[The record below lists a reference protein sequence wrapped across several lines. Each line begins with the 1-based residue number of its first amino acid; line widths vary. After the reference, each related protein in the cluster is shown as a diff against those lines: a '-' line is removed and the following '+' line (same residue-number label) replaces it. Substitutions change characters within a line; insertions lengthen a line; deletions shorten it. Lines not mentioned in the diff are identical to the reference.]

1 MTTARSA
8 ALTVLEGCRK
18 RGEWANEGLRKALK
32 GMDAR
37 EAALA
42 KRLVYGVLQNSL
54 LLDWYL
60 SQLSSLPLEKIHGTV
75 LNILR
80 LGGYQLLF
88 MDQIPARA
96 AVDEAVK
103 LAKVRIKNPKT
114 AGFVNAIL
122 RNLDRRKEEELQSA
136 LRESWKEPEDAWK
149 RLSIQYSHPL
159 WLVEE
164 FSRLLNG
171 DREQVEGLLAANNI
185 QRPVTAQVN
194 HCKTTPEALCA
205 RLEEVGVHVERH
217 PWMTDC
223 LLLENTG
230 DLEELAP
237 FVEGLFYIQ
246 DPAARAAVLAAAPA
260 AGESVLDLCAAPG
273 GKSFAAAVAMGDRG
287 EIVSRDIYPWKVK
300 EIEKGAARLG
310 LSAIRAV
317 VGDAS
322 QAVEGEF
329 DLVIADV
336 PCSGLGIIGKKPDIR
351 YKDPETFKA
360 LSPIQA
366 AIVDR
371 AGEAVKPGG
380 RLLYAT
386 CTLRREENEDQVAAF
401 LRRRG
406 GEFILEC
413 EKTIWPQEMAADGFY
428 YAVLRREAGK

>member
-1 MTTARSA
+1 MATARSA
-8 ALTVLEGCRK
+8 ALMVLEGCRT

-32 GMDAR
+32 GMGAR

-42 KRLVYGVLQNSL
+42 KRLVYGVLQNRL

-103 LAKVRIKNPKT
+103 LAKVRIKSPKT

-122 RNLDRRKEEELQSA
+122 RNLDRQKEELQSA
-136 LRESWKEPEDAWK
+136 LRENWKEPEDAWK

-164 FSRLLNG
+164 FSTLLNG
-171 DREQVEGLLAANNI
+171 DRKEVERLLAFNNT
-185 QRPVTAQVN
+185 QRPVAAQVN
-194 HCKTTPEALCA
+194 YCKTTPEALCA
-205 RLEEVGVHVERH
+205 RLEEAGIHVERH
-217 PWMTDC
+217 PWMKDC

-230 DLEELAP
+230 NLEELAP
-237 FVEGLFYIQ
+237 FLEGLFYIQ

-273 GKSFAAAVAMGDRG
+273 GKSFAAAVAMEDSG

-310 LSAIRAV
+310 FSSILAV
-317 VGDAS
+317 VGDAT
-322 QAVEGEF
+322 QVVEGKF

-351 YKDPETFKA
+351 YKDPETFKT
-360 LSPIQA
+360 LPPIQM
-366 AIVDR
+366 AILDR

-380 RLLYAT
+380 RILYAT

-401 LRRRG
+401 LRRQA